1 MPAGTGTPG
10 VNQDG
15 PLAAPYLSPGEI
27 VTAAGPLSNNAPD
40 PAVDITLGSQFVTK
54 AYDLAI
60 YPALRPELIFDQF
73 ATVRATRLTHRGGSV
88 RFSFVDDIP
97 EQTLPLLENIDVDS
111 VSLSSKALS
120 VGMNEYG
127 TAVTTTALLRGTSMI
142 PIDPLV
148 AERVGYNAGISVDT
162 LARQAL
168 DAATVTYDDATTDTI
183 EVIGSVSDYLNSYL
197 IQEGVAYLQGNNV
210 RPFRGGNFVL
220 VVSPNVAQHLKA
232 DTTDT
237 GWRYQV
243 ARNNGAE
250 GNSVF
255 MGEIGT
261 YEGVRIVVN
270 NHLATPGVGDPAVA
284 YLMGAEA
291 LAKVYSDAPGFGP
304 NPRVVVSPVVDKLK
318 RFASV
323 GWYHLVG
330 YNIFRAEALVRIET
344 APGLLAPA

>member
-10 VNQDG
+10 SNQDG
-15 PLAAPYLSPGEI
+15 PLAAPYLSPGET

-73 ATVRATRLTHRGGSV
+73 ATVRSTRLTHRGASV
-88 RFSFVDDIP
+88 RFSFVDDIS
-97 EQTLPLLENIDVDS
+97 EQVTPLLENIDVDS
-111 VSLSSKALS
+111 VSLASKALS
-120 VGMNEYG
+120 VPMDEYG

-148 AERVGYNAGISVDT
+148 AERVGYNAGLSVDS

-168 DAATVTYDDATTDTI
+168 DVASVTYDDSTTENIT
-183 EVIGSVSDYLNSYL
+183 EIGSSTDFLNSYL
-197 IQEGVAYLQGNNV
+197 LQEAVATLQSNNV
-210 RPFRGGNFVL
+210 RPFRGGQYVA
-220 VVSPNVAQHLKA
+220 VVSPYQAQHLKS

-237 GWRYQV
+237 GWRYTV
-243 ARNNGAE
+243 ARNEGGA
-250 GNSVF
+250 GNSIF

-261 YEGVRIVVN
+261 YEGVRIIVN
-270 NHLATPGVGDPAVA
+270 NHLTSTGMA
-284 YLMGAEA
+284 YVMGAEA
-291 LAKVYSDAPGFGP
+291 LSKVYSDAPGFGP
-304 NPRVVVSPVVDKLK
+304 NPRVVVSPVVDKLR
-318 RFASV
+318 RFASI

-330 YNIFRAEALVRIET
+330 YSVFRADALIRIET
-344 APGLLAPA
+344 DPGLQPPPA

>member
-10 VNQDG
+10 ANQNG

-27 VTAAGPLSNNAPD
+27 VTAAGPLSINAPA
-40 PAVDITLGSQFVTK
+40 PIVDITLGSQFVTK

-73 ATVRATRLTHRGGSV
+73 ATVRATRLTHTGGSV
-88 RFSFVDDIP
+88 RFSFVNDLA

-111 VSLSSKALS
+111 IALSSKALS
-120 VGMNEYG
+120 VSMREYG
-127 TAVTTTALLRGTSMI
+127 TAVTTTNLIRGTSMI

-148 AERVGYNAGISVDT
+148 AERVGYNAGISIDA
-162 LARQAL
+162 LARTAL
-168 DAATVTYDDATTDTI
+168 TQTSVTYDDATT
-183 EVIGSVSDYLNSYL
+183 GSVTQVGTNVAVLNSL
-197 IQEGVAYLQGNNV
+197 LLQTGVAALQSANV
-210 RPFRGGNFVL
+210 RPFAGGNYVL
-220 VVSPNVAQHLKA
+220 VVPPNVAQHLKY

-237 GWRYQV
+237 GWRYV
-243 ARNNGAE
+243 TSRNNGAD
-250 GNSVF
+250 GNSIF

-261 YEGVRIVVN
+261 YEGVRIIVN
-270 NHLATPGVGDPAVA
+270 NHIPVATGSDPQIS

-291 LAKVYSDAPGFGP
+291 LAKVYSEGAGFGP

-318 RFASV
+318 RFASI

-330 YNIFRAEALVRIET
+330 YSIFRPEALVQVLT
-344 APGLLAPA
+344 KPGLKTS